1 MRRINS
7 AAMAKKWDTV
17 LPADVCL
24 INQSQV
30 GLVNQ
35 RGRLQGVARTLAT
48 HVVVGQPVQFVM
60 DQWDEFVIGGSIAI
74 APVLKQSGDFLRQGG
89 RHG

>member
-1 MRRINS
+1 
-7 AAMAKKWDTV
+7 
-17 LPADVCL
+17 
-24 INQSQV
+24 
-30 GLVNQ
+30 
-35 RGRLQGVARTLAT
+35 
-48 HVVVGQPVQFVM
+48 VQFVM